1 MGTQRRRAILV
12 IVAIVTCGLVGLGL
26 RYRFRHD
33 QQQALPQS
41 RLDPFEEAKERAFA
55 AIRQREQWPPSPE
68 AVCRAFWEARAARK
82 YVEMEIL
89 WPGTAAWNWPEIC
102 RKDLTVVYVFGQASD
117 DGTAV
122 PYASQDHF
130 AAQGTYNL
138 TMHLDV
144 LQTSKGP
151 RRYIVSGN

>member
-1 MGTQRRRAILV
+1 MGTEQRRAALAI
-12 IVAIVTCGLVGLGL
+12 IAIVVCGLVGLGL
-26 RYRFRHD
+26 RYHFRHD
-33 QQQALPQS
+33 EGQPPPQS
-41 RLDPFEEAKERAFA
+41 RTDPFDEARERAFA
-55 AIRQREQWPPSPE
+55 SIRQREQWPPSPE
-68 AVCRAFWEARAARK
+68 AVCRAFWEARAAGN
-82 YVEMEIL
+82 YAEMGVL
-89 WPGTAAWNWPEIC
+89 WPGTAAWNWSEIC
-102 RKDLTVVYVFGQASD
+102 RKDPNATYVFGPAGD

-144 LQTSKGP
+144 LQTSKRP